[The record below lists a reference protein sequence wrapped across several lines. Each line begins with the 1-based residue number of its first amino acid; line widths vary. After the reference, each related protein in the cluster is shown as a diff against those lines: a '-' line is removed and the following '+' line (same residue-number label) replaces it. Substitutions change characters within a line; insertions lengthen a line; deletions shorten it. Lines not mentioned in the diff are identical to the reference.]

1 MTRIFSP
8 LFCIVLALSC
18 TTGATRD
25 IVKSVDTVRSE
36 DIAWKPW
43 SDAAFEQAR
52 KEHRFVLL
60 DLEAVWCHWCH
71 VMDEQTYHDDAVK
84 KLIQDH
90 YIALRVD
97 QDARPDLSRR
107 YEEYGWPAT
116 IVFGPDGK
124 EIVKR
129 SGFIPPQRFASLLE
143 AIVKD
148 PTPVKYRDSEL
159 PKQYSTSPL
168 LPEDIRRTLKKSFVD
183 SHDFKLGGLLQQQ
196 KFMDRDSVEYALMLA
211 RKGDQQARKMAAQ
224 TLAGSLNLIDPAWG
238 GVYQYSTDGDWKH
251 PHYEKVMF
259 VQAEHMRLYSLAALA
274 LGDRRYL
281 DAAKKVYDYASGF
294 LLSPEGAFYVSQ
306 DADLVKGRH
315 SEDYFALS
323 DKGRRIRGMPAIDTH
338 LYARENG
345 WVIQGLA
352 AYYAAGG
359 DEDVLRHAVAAARW
373 ALDKRALPAGG
384 FRHDETD
391 AAGPYLEDTLA
402 LGRGFLA
409 LYQVTGERDWLRH
422 AESAERF
429 IHANFAGVTA
439 GYKTAAS
446 GSGALAPLPQ
456 TDENIMMARFT
467 NLLARYT
474 GNDEYRTDAQFAM
487 RFLVT
492 REVALKRRSEAG
504 ILIVDAELAGSP
516 AHLTIVG
523 AKTDPAARTLFARAQ
538 GHPESYKRIEWWDRR
553 EGPMPN
559 PDVQYPE
566 LPRAAAYVCAQNRCS
581 LPVFTGDELLVLAQR
596 LSK

>member
-1 MTRIFSP
+1 MST
-8 LFCIVLALSC
+8 LFRAIASALLILVADFAV
-18 TTGATRD
+18 ATDPIRW
-25 IVKSVDTVRSE
+25 R
-36 DIAWKPW
+36 PW
-43 SDAAFEQAR
+43 SDAVFEQAR
-52 KEHRFVLL
+52 KEKRFVLL

-71 VMDEQTYHDDAVK
+71 VMEEKTYHDEAVM
-84 KLIQDH
+84 KLIRDH
-90 YIALRVD
+90 YIAVRVD

-116 IVFGPDGK
+116 IVFAPDGK

-129 SGFIPPQRFASLLE
+129 SGFVPPQRFASLLA
-143 AIVKD
+143 AIVRD
-148 PTPVKYRDSEL
+148 PTPVKYRDSEPPL
-159 PKQYSTSPL
+159 QFSTSPL
-168 LPEDIRRTLKKSFVD
+168 LPDDVRRTLKKSFVD
-183 SHDFKLGGLLQQQ
+183 SHDFKLGGLRQQQ

-211 RKGDQQARKMAAQ
+211 GNGDQQARKMAVQ
-224 TLAGSLNLIDPAWG
+224 TLVGSLNLIDPVWG
-238 GVYQYSTDGDWKH
+238 GVYQYSTHGDWKH
-251 PHYEKVMF
+251 PHYEKIMF

-281 DAAKKVYDYASGF
+281 DAAKKIYDYTTGF

-323 DKGRRIRGMPAIDTH
+323 DAGRRDRGMPAIDTH

-345 WVIQGLA
+345 WMIQGLA
-352 AYYAAGG
+352 AYYAAGA
-359 DEDVLRHAVAAARW
+359 DADVLWRATTAARW
-373 ALDKRALPAGG
+373 ALDKRALAGGG

-402 LGRGFLA
+402 MGRGFLA
-409 LYQVTGERDWLRH
+409 LYQVTGEREWLRH
-422 AESAERF
+422 ARNAAHF
-429 IHANFAGVTA
+429 IHANFAGAAA
-439 GYKTAAS
+439 GYKTAAA
-446 GSGALAPLPQ
+446 GSGPLAPVPQ
-456 TDENIMMARFT
+456 SDENIMMARFA

-474 GNDEYRTDAQFAM
+474 GNDEYRTHAEYAM

-492 REVALKRRSEAG
+492 RQVALKRRSEAG
-504 ILIVDAELAGSP
+504 ILIADAELAGSP

-523 AKTDPAARTLFARAQ
+523 AKTDPAAQAMFARAQ
-538 GHPESYKRIEWWDRR
+538 GHPDGYKRIEWWDRA

-566 LPRAAAYVCAQNRCS
+566 MPRAAAYVCAQNRCS
-581 LPVFTGDELLVLAQR
+581 LPVFTGDELLALAQR
-596 LSK
+596 LSQ